1 MSQDATRTDDAQ
13 SVRAH
18 AVRYPRGVP
27 NFDAV
32 VVAGTTPTIWED
44 THAPHRSNVP
54 HLYRRVVLPTAP
66 AVATVTIHCH
76 VGTAFLNDAG
86 LGGNLFT
93 AARVAWSGSF
103 PFPITQ
109 GVGFSAAI
117 ALTFTADMAGHQELC
132 IRRPGGGAILLSFEV
147 E

>member
-1 MSQDATRTDDAQ
+1 M
-13 SVRAH
+13 
-18 AVRYPRGVP
+18 P

-32 VVAGTTPTIWED
+32 IVAGVTPTIWED
-44 THAPHRSNVP
+44 SRAPHRGGVP
-54 HLYRRVVLPTAP
+54 HIYRRVVLPVAP
-66 AVATVTIHCH
+66 ALATVTIHCH
-76 VGTAFLNDAG
+76 IGTAFLADGG
-86 LGGNLFT
+86 LGGNLFV
-93 AARVAWSGSF
+93 AARVAWSGLF